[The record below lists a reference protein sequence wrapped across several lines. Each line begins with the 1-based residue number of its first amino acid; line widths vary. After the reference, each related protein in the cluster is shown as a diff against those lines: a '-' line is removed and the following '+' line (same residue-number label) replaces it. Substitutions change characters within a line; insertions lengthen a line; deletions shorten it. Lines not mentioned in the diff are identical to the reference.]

1 MSSPAQP
8 LIQTPTPN
16 YALRAFGA
24 PVPFLDASS
33 SLYQVWIGGKPVSVL
48 LGSLQIQL
56 AIGRRSTAQFTI
68 LTDSSCH
75 FQQYQQV
82 AIFSD
87 GDLLFTGYITQPQ
100 EQALQTSAGTF
111 ILMHSISC
119 CDQHFL
125 ADKRV
130 ISASYH
136 QATCGFIV
144 MDLWQRIL
152 APEGV
157 TIGLIYDGLS
167 PATTLFPAST
177 LYPQGNIA
185 PIPDVTFGYAT
196 VAQALDEL
204 VKAASSAG
212 SPYYWQ
218 IDEYKRLWFVP
229 YFAVPNPI
237 ELTSA
242 QILREQNAALSR
254 SNPKLR
260 NTQYLIG
267 SQAQTTPQTETRK
280 GDGVT
285 RSWTLG
291 YPLAQVPTV
300 LVNGVPQT
308 VGLKGSDSGKSF
320 YWSQGDATLTQDQ
333 SATPLSS
340 SDTLQV
346 TYIGQ
351 YPIVVGTADLGG
363 IQRQATL
370 DGTTGIMEEVEQDT
384 SLSSLDAALSEASQ
398 LLSRYSAQ
406 ALQIQCTTFQGA
418 SYRPGQV
425 VTVTLPQHG
434 IVKQSFLVESIT
446 ITDQPKTALL
456 YQLTLMQGPYD
467 STWQDFF
474 GSLMGKQ
481 LSVSSLSVGL
491 IQSVNM
497 LAAFQQTWSVSGQ
510 LFISPVACPLPSTST
525 YPDTL
530 LYPC

>member
-1 MSSPAQP
+1 MSNLLQP
-8 LIQTPTPN
+8 PTTS
-16 YALRAFGA
+16 YAVRAFGSPA
-24 PVPFLDASS
+24 PFLEAAS
-33 SLYQVWIGGKPVSVL
+33 SLYQIWIGGSPVNAL

-56 AIGRRSTAQFTI
+56 AIGRRSTAQFTVI
-68 LTDSSCH
+68 TDTTCH

-82 AIFSD
+82 AIFAN
-87 GDLLFTGYITQPQ
+87 GTLLFSGYITQPQ
-100 EQALQTSAGTF
+100 EQALLTASGETVL
-111 ILMHSISC
+111 IHSISC

-125 ADKRV
+125 ADKRIV
-130 ISASYH
+130 SASYH
-136 QATCGFIV
+136 QVTCGTIV

-152 APEGV
+152 AAEGV
-157 TIGLIYDGLS
+157 SIGLIYDGLS
-167 PATTLFPAST
+167 PATDLFPAST

-185 PIPDVTFGYAT
+185 PVQDVTFGYAT
-196 VAQALDEL
+196 VSQALDEL
-204 VKAASSAG
+204 VKAASLAG
-212 SPYYWQ
+212 LPYYWQ

-229 YFAVPNPI
+229 YSAVSNPI

-242 QILREQNAALSR
+242 QILHEQNAALSR
-254 SNPKLR
+254 TNPKLR

-267 SQAQTTPQTETRK
+267 SQAQTAQQTETRK

-291 YPLAQVPTV
+291 YPLAQPPTI
-300 LVNGVPQT
+300 LVNGVAQS
-308 VGLKGSDSGKSF
+308 VGIKGSDSGKSF
-320 YWSQGDATLTQDQ
+320 YWTQGDATITQDQ
-333 SATPLSS
+333 SAPILGS

-363 IQRQATL
+363 IQRQAAL

-398 LLSRYSAQ
+398 LLSRYSTQ
-406 ALQIQCTTFQGA
+406 AMQIQCTTFQGG
-418 SYRPGQV
+418 SYRPGQLIMLS
-425 VTVTLPQHG
+425 LPQHG
-434 IVKQSFLVESIT
+434 ILKQSLLVESMT
-446 ITDQPKTALL
+446 ITDQPKTILL
-456 YQLTLMQGPYD
+456 YQLTLIQGPYD

-474 GSLMGKQ
+474 GTLMGKQ

-491 IQSVNM
+491 VQSANL
-497 LAAFQQTWSVSGQ
+497 LAAFQQNWPVTGQ
-510 LFISPVACPLPSTST
+510 LLISPVACPLPSTST